1 MRALFFKGNK
11 GSHGPQPWKLGVLM
25 FLFTWAT
32 VAQEAPEDYFAGL
45 GSFEV
50 GEFGP
55 LFANTSD
62 GTSTVIPGWQ
72 VWRTG
77 AGIGIWRE
85 DDEAQEGERFL
96 ELRAR
101 SGSLRGT
108 SGIEFDF
115 SLSPIPFTVGELYEL
130 SFWAA
135 GGVATSGFN
144 RIAVL
149 GSVGSPGNG
158 RVFDLPVY
166 TDEEFAALNG
176 QLEWQE
182 FRVIGTAFNEDFNN
196 FEGWTSLVNLW
207 SAGGGGSS
215 SVYLDNFS
223 LRLVPEPSG
232 LLLVGVAAG
241 FGLMRRRGN

>member
-1 MRALFFKGNK
+1 MMNGE
-11 GSHGPQPWKLGVLM
+11 WKLVFGRCWLLLM
-25 FLFTWAT
+25 FLFARVTA
-32 VAQEAPEDYFAGL
+32 AQEAAVDYFAGL

-50 GEFGP
+50 GEFRP
-55 LFANTSD
+55 LFANTSERA
-62 GTSTVIPGWQ
+62 STVIPGWR
-72 VWRTG
+72 VRRIDSG
-77 AGIGIWRE
+77 SAGWLEGSA
-85 DDEAQEGERFL
+85 AQDGSRYL
-96 ELRAR
+96 GLGAR
-101 SGSLRGT
+101 SGSFNGD
-108 SGIEFDF
+108 SAIQFDF

-149 GSVGSPGNG
+149 GSVGLPGNG

-166 TDEEFAALNG
+166 TEEEFAALNG

-196 FEGWTSLVNLW
+196 FEGWTQLVNLR
-207 SAGGGGSS
+207 STGGGGSS
-215 SVYLDNFS
+215 SVYFDNFS

-241 FGLMRRRGN
+241 FGLMRRRKRMN

>member
-1 MRALFFKGNK
+1 MRVPLFNAVAEVIHFM
-11 GSHGPQPWKLGVLM
+11 PLRLGLLM
-25 FLFTWAT
+25 FLFAKVTA
-32 VAQEAPEDYFAGL
+32 AQEAPEDYFAGL

-50 GEFGP
+50 GEFQRIFP
-55 LFANTSD
+55 DSRSN
-62 GTSTVIPGWQ
+62 TSTVIPGWR

-77 AGIGIWRE
+77 ASAPGWFE
-85 DDEAQEGERFL
+85 DSAAQDGSRYL
-96 ELRAR
+96 GLGAR

-144 RIAVL
+144 RIAVFGTL
-149 GSVGSPGNG
+149 
-158 RVFDLPVY
+158 FELPAY
-166 TDEEFAALNG
+166 TEEEFAALNG
-176 QLEWQE
+176 QLEWLE
-182 FRVIGTAFNEDFNN
+182 FSVTATAFNEDFNN
-196 FEGWTSLVNLW
+196 FQGWTDLVNLR

-215 SVYLDNFS
+215 SVYFDNFS

-241 FGLMRRRGN
+241 FGLMRRRKRMN

>member
-1 MRALFFKGNK
+1 MVSIFRGTQDVRRVLPVSLSLLMVLFAR
-11 GSHGPQPWKLGVLM
+11 V
-25 FLFTWAT
+25 TA
-32 VAQEAPEDYFAGL
+32 AQEAPLDYFAGL

-50 GEFGP
+50 GEFQRIFP
-55 LFANTSD
+55 DSVSN
-62 GTSTVIPGWQ
+62 TSTVMPGWR

-77 AGIGIWRE
+77 ASAPGWFEGSA
-85 DDEAQEGERFL
+85 AQDGSRYL
-96 ELRAR
+96 GLGAR

-135 GGVATSGFN
+135 GGVASSGFN
-144 RIAVL
+144 RIAVFGEL
-149 GSVGSPGNG
+149 
-158 RVFDLPVY
+158 FELPVY
-166 TDEEFAALNG
+166 TEEEFAALNG

-182 FRVIGTAFNEDFNN
+182 FRVTVPAFNEDFNN
-196 FEGWTSLVNLW
+196 FEGWTSLASLR

-215 SVYLDNFS
+215 VAYFDNFS

-241 FGLMRRRGN
+241 FGLRRRRVVKDEG

>member
-1 MRALFFKGNK
+1 MLLFAR
-11 GSHGPQPWKLGVLM
+11 M
-25 FLFTWAT
+25 TA
-32 VAQEAPEDYFAGL
+32 AQEAAVDYFAGL

-50 GEFGP
+50 GEFRP
-55 LFANTSD
+55 LFGSPPANR
-62 GTSTVIPGWQ
+62 STVMPGWQ
-72 VWRTG
+72 VWRTN
-77 AGIGIWRE
+77 AGFGIWRE
-85 DDEAQEGERFL
+85 GPEAHEGDRFL

-101 SGSLRGT
+101 SGSFNGD

-144 RIAVL
+144 RIAVFGTL
-149 GSVGSPGNG
+149 
-158 RVFDLPVY
+158 FELPVY
-166 TDEEFAALNG
+166 TEEEFAALNG
-176 QLEWQE
+176 QMEWQE

-196 FEGWTSLVNLW
+196 FEGWTSLVNLR

-232 LLLVGVAAG
+232 MLLVGVAAG
-241 FGLMRRRGN
+241 FGLMRRRRVNGEG